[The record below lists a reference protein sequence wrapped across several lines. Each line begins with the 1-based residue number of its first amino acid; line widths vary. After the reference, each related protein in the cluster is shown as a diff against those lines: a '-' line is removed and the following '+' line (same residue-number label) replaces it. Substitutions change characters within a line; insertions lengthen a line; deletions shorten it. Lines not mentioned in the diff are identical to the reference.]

1 MRKTNHPG
9 QRGVGVRSGG
19 IKAPTGREEFAGPL
33 ADAAL
38 ALLAAF
44 FKDREALAE
53 FLAARTTAVPADR
66 FLGIEPIAYQDVSE
80 VLRLWET
87 RAEFLDAVGKP
98 RVLPLAG
105 SPSFALLSQQAYPQ
119 LPPEVVLGALENGHA
134 IETVDGYV
142 RLLSRTKLV
151 KDREQAAHA
160 RAALVSTRLLR
171 SLVGNLDP
179 AGASEKLFERT
190 VLGHDIPRS
199 QLPAIKAFMLRHGQQ
214 YLEDLDDWLE
224 TLQAPQA
231 SPNEDSVSAGACL
244 FLFTDP
250 PRTGP

>member
-1 MRKTNHPG
+1 
-9 QRGVGVRSGG
+9 VGGRSGG
-19 IKAPTGREEFAGPL
+19 TESTTPTAEFAGPL

-44 FKDREALAE
+44 FKDRQALTE
-53 FLAARTTAVPADR
+53 FVAARTAAVPAER
-66 FLGIEPIAYQDVSE
+66 FLGVERTAYQDVSE

-87 RAEFLDAVGKP
+87 RAEFLDAAGKP

-105 SPSFALLSQQAYPQ
+105 NPSFALLCKQAYPQ
-119 LPPEVVLGALENGHA
+119 LSPEVVLTALESGQA
-134 IETVDGYV
+134 IETTDGEV

-151 KDREQAAHA
+151 QGLEQAAHT
-160 RAALVSTRLLR
+160 RATLVGTRLLH
-171 SLVGNLDP
+171 SLLGNLDP
-179 AGASEKLFERT
+179 TGASEKMFERT

-224 TLQAPQA
+224 TLQAPE
-231 SPNEDSVSAGACL
+231 NEDTVSAGACL

-250 PRTGP
+250 PRTKP

>member
-9 QRGVGVRSGG
+9 RQDVGDRSGG
-19 IKAPTGREEFAGPL
+19 TEAPSSSEEFARPL

-38 ALLAAF
+38 ELLAAF
-44 FKDREALAE
+44 FKDRHALAE
-53 FLAARTTAVPADR
+53 FIAGRTAALPAER
-66 FLGIEPIAYQDVSE
+66 FLGIEPTAYQDVSE

-87 RAEFLDAVGKP
+87 RAEFLDGAGKP

-105 SPSFALLSQQAYPQ
+105 NPSFAQLSQLAYPH
-119 LPPEVVLGALENGHA
+119 LPSEAVLSALENGRA
-134 IETVDGYV
+134 IETVNGYV
-142 RLLSRTKLV
+142 QLLSRTKLV
-151 KDREQAAHA
+151 QDRDQAAHA

-190 VLGHDIPRS
+190 VLGHGIPRS

-214 YLEDLDDWLE
+214 YLEDFDDWLE
-224 TLQAPQA
+224 TLQDPA
-231 SPNEDSVSAGACL
+231 NEDTVSAGACL
-244 FLFTDP
+244 FLFTDLP
-250 PRTGP
+250 NKGP

>member
-1 MRKTNHPG
+1 MREANHPG
-9 QRGVGVRSGG
+9 QQDAGG
-19 IKAPTGREEFAGPL
+19 HSAETEAPIGNEEFAGPL

-44 FKDREALAE
+44 FKDGHALAE
-53 FLAARTTAVPADR
+53 FVAGRTTAVPAER
-66 FLGIEPIAYQDVSE
+66 FLGIEPTAYTDVSE

-87 RAEFLDAVGKP
+87 RAEFLDVTGKP
-98 RVLPLAG
+98 RLLPLEG

-119 LPPEVVLGALENGHA
+119 LPPELVLGALESGHA
-134 IETVDGYV
+134 IETADGYV

-151 KDREQAAHA
+151 RDRDQAAHA
-160 RAALVSTRLLR
+160 RAALVGTRLLS
-171 SLVGNLDP
+171 SLVGNLEP
-179 AGASEKLFERT
+179 TGASEKLFERT

-224 TLQAPQA
+224 TLQAPQ
-231 SPNEDSVSAGACL
+231 NEDTVSAGACL

-250 PRTGP
+250 PSTRR

>member
-1 MRKTNHPG
+1 MRKANHPDQQDAG
-9 QRGVGVRSGG
+9 DRSGETETL
-19 IKAPTGREEFAGPL
+19 TGNEEFAGPL

-44 FKDREALAE
+44 FKDRQALAE
-53 FLAARTTAVPADR
+53 FVAARTNAVPAER
-66 FLGIEPIAYQDVSE
+66 FLGIEPTAYQDVSE

-87 RAEFLDAVGKP
+87 RAEFLDATGKP
-98 RVLPLAG
+98 RLLPLQG
-105 SPSFALLSQQAYPQ
+105 SASFALLSQQAYPQ
-119 LPPEVVLGALENGHA
+119 LPPEWVLGALESGQA
-134 IETVDGYV
+134 IETTDGYV

-151 KDREQAAHA
+151 RDRDQAAHA
-160 RAALVSTRLLR
+160 RAALVGTRLLT
-171 SLVGNLDP
+171 SLVGNLEP

-224 TLQAPQA
+224 TLQAPQ
-231 SPNEDSVSAGACL
+231 NEDTVSAGACL

-250 PRTGP
+250 PSTRP

>member
-9 QRGVGVRSGG
+9 QRDVAGHSGATE
-19 IKAPTGREEFAGPL
+19 APTGNDEFAVPL

-44 FKDREALAE
+44 FKDHHALAE
-53 FLAARTTAVPADR
+53 FLAARTAALPAER
-66 FLGIEPIAYQDVSE
+66 FLGIESTAYQDVSE

-87 RAEFLDAVGKP
+87 RAEFLDAAGKP
-98 RVLPLAG
+98 RVLPLEG
-105 SPSFALLSQQAYPQ
+105 NPSFSRLSHQAYPQ
-119 LPPEVVLGALENGHA
+119 LPTEVVLGALENGHA
-134 IETVDGYV
+134 IETSDGYV

-151 KDREQAAHA
+151 RERDQAAHA
-160 RAALVSTRLLR
+160 RAAIVGTRLLR
-171 SLVGNLDP
+171 SLVGNLEPTGD
-179 AGASEKLFERT
+179 SEKLFERT
-190 VLGHDIPRS
+190 VLGHNIPRS

-224 TLQAPQA
+224 TLQAPENA
-231 SPNEDSVSAGACL
+231 DTVSAGACL

-250 PRTGP
+250 SRTRP